1 MRLISFVVVAD
12 LLPGTRELLVEALQG
27 LQSDAGHM
35 PELRMGKASRSGCR
49 YWLHGRQRKAFD
61 GRRPAA
67 QFEELR
73 AAGLL
78 RKLREDNA
86 TGTYFAFTPASFR
99 ERDAIVQ
106 SVPAINSKKMRRA
119 RPAQPP
125 SELMSASTRLDVL
138 RGLMEKAKTS
148 LGALIEVSEVQSK
161 AESSAGSGLV
171 YMPRH
176 WWRWRD
182 LKQEDRPLLGAARK
196 SAEKWLEA
204 CRVTL
209 ALGGPEHLDEFEECQ
224 KTVRRMYIRGSNS
237 EGPVSEGLD
246 ANARQ
251 VREEIEKQFA
261 LVDALPSAHEAEELI
276 LVPDTNALLQDPDI
290 ENWQT
295 GDQKCTIV
303 IVSQVQA
310 ELDTKKAG
318 RSKVAEKAASLIRR
332 FKEYARRGDSLE
344 GVPLSGTRYFREVPI
359 RPNMEQAPSW
369 LESSQ
374 PDDCILAATL
384 ELASHH
390 LSSRVILVTRDRGL
404 QNKARSAECPA
415 IDVEDL

>member
-1 MRLISFVVVAD
+1 VAE
-12 LLPGTRELLVEALQG
+12 LLPGTRDLLLETLDG
-27 LQSDAGHM
+27 LKPNSEHI
-35 PELRMGKASRSGCR
+35 PELRMGKPGRSGCR
-49 YWLHGRQRKAFD
+49 YWLYGRQRKVFE

-78 RKLREDNA
+78 RKLREDKS
-86 TGTYFAFTPASFR
+86 TGTYFAFTPAAFR
-99 ERDAIVQ
+99 ERDAIAHAAGT
-106 SVPAINSKKMRRA
+106 SNARSKTRS
-119 RPAQPP
+119 RPAQPAP
-125 SELMSASTRLDVL
+125 ELTSAPTRLDVL
-138 RGLMEKAKTS
+138 RTLGEKAKIS
-148 LGALIEVSEVQSK
+148 LAELIEVSKVKKTVENDP
-161 AESSAGSGLV
+161 GSGVVFIPL
-171 YMPRH
+171 H
-176 WWRWRD
+176 WWRWLE

-209 ALGGPEHLDEFEECQ
+209 ALGGPEHLEEFGELQ
-224 KTVRRMYIRGSNS
+224 KTVRRIYIRGSNS
-237 EGPVSEGLD
+237 DGPMSESLVE
-246 ANARQ
+246 NTRQ
-251 VREEIEKQFA
+251 VQEAIDKQFA
-261 LVDALPSAHEAEELI
+261 LVDALPSAHEPKQLI
-276 LVPDTNALLQDPDI
+276 LVPDTNALLQDPDM
-290 ENWQT
+290 ESWQT
-295 GDQKCTIV
+295 GNQKCTIM

-318 RSKVAEKAASLIRR
+318 STKVAEKAASLIRR
-332 FKEYARRGDSLE
+332 FKEYSRRGDSLE
-344 GVPLSGTRYFREVPI
+344 GVPLSGARCFREVPI

-369 LESSQ
+369 LDSSQ

-384 ELASHH
+384 ELASNH